1 MFTFL
6 FVFFVIIYYFDLKFR
21 LYILLFPHIPVFPT
35 QDTFYFP
42 AENMAVNRTL
52 EQFPPHLLLP
62 MMLMRENMRKSVM
75 LECAS
80 LDLSMSSRSKLK
92 PTADVGAE
100 GFVCNVCSRTYKL
113 KSSLRNHQKWECGK
127 EPQFKCPYCSYK
139 AKQKMHMARHMERMH
154 RVIDYTSVKTE
165 IKTEPK
171 DECDEKE
178 DHSSKINVDSD
189 SQTN

>member
-1 MFTFL
+1 
-6 FVFFVIIYYFDLKFR
+6 
-21 LYILLFPHIPVFPT
+21 
-35 QDTFYFP
+35 
-42 AENMAVNRTL
+42 
-52 EQFPPHLLLP
+52 
-62 MMLMRENMRKSVM
+62 MLD
-75 LECAS
+75 CTS

-92 PTADVGAE
+92 TSPDANSE

-154 RVIDYTSVKTE
+154 RVIDYSAVKSE
-165 IKTEPK
+165 IKSELK
-171 DECDEKE
+171 EECDEKE
-178 DHSSKINVDSD
+178 DQPSKVNTDSD